1 LTASVEIV
9 NGTGCTVSSDPGL
22 SDLPVT
28 VPCTTGFNVSVTVPK
43 SNGEQISYKLR
54 LVARSTTSQ
63 SSRSLIVIQEAR
75 GKPVCS
81 YFGPGADLRHCD
93 LNGVD
98 LIDADLARAD
108 MIDTN
113 LQNADL
119 YGANLNR
126 ADLKGALLPLVESG
140 NIVGTP
146 KVLPSGWE
154 LTDGYLVGY
163 AANLSD
169 ADLAGANL
177 AGLNLTNADFDTA
190 DLLNAN
196 LSGAVLTGA
205 MWYDTICPDGTNSLS
220 YSPQTCVG
228 HGT

>member
-1 LTASVEIV
+1 
-9 NGTGCTVSSDPGL
+9 
-22 SDLPVT
+22 
-28 VPCTTGFNVSVTVPK
+28 
-43 SNGEQISYKLR
+43 
-54 LVARSTTSQ
+54 
-63 SSRSLIVIQEAR
+63 
-75 GKPVCS
+75 
-81 YFGPGADLRHCD
+81 
-93 LNGVD
+93 
-98 LIDADLARAD
+98 
-108 MIDTN
+108 
-113 LQNADL
+113 
-119 YGANLNR
+119 
-126 ADLKGALLPLVESG
+126 
-140 NIVGTP
+140 
-146 KVLPSGWE
+146 